1 MTEKKKRNVIL
12 AVVFCLLCFGL
23 VYCLLTNEKTHDG
36 TKDKNNGCLVSH
48 YIDVG
53 EGDCELVELPD
64 GKCLLIDAGTSDCG
78 EKIVKYISSLGYKS
92 IDYVILSHPHSD
104 HIGGM
109 PNVLKNFEV
118 GIIYMPDTT
127 GISPEYVDM
136 AQLIKKKQIP
146 TEVAKRG
153 VKVCDGDGY
162 SVDIIAPC
170 SKSYD
175 NENNYSAVVMI
186 KFGETSFL
194 YMGDAEK
201 ESENEIGGNIEAD
214 VIKIG
219 HHGSKTSSSSDFLK
233 RVNPEYAV
241 IPCGKDND
249 NGHPDEGVLTV
260 LNALGT
266 EIYRTDRHG
275 NVVIVS
281 DGKRIE
287 KISTD
292 KKD

>member
-1 MTEKKKRNVIL
+1 MAAKKKINAIL
-12 AVVFCLLCFGL
+12 AVGFCLLCLGL
-23 VYCLLTNEKTHDG
+23 AAYLLTNGKKQGGE
-36 TKDKNNGCLVSH
+36 KDKNDGCLVSH

-53 EGDCELVELPD
+53 EGDCEFVELPD
-64 GKCLLIDAGTSDCG
+64 GKCLLIDAGTSDSG
-78 EKIVKYISSLGYKS
+78 EKIVKYIGSLGYTS

-109 PNVLKNFEV
+109 PNILKHFNV

-127 GISPEYVDM
+127 GISPEYVDTAELM
-136 AQLIKKKQIP
+136 KKQQIP
-146 TEVAKRG
+146 TAIAKRG

-175 NENNYSAVVMI
+175 NENNYSAIVMI
-186 KFGETSFL
+186 KFGTTSFL

-201 ESENEIGGNIEAD
+201 ESENEIGGNVSAN
-214 VIKIG
+214 VIKVG
-219 HHGSKTSSSSDFLK
+219 HHGSKTSSSSEFLK

-241 IPCGKDND
+241 IPCGKGND
-249 NGHPDEGVLTV
+249 NGHPDESVLTM

-281 DGKRIE
+281 NGKRIE

>member
-12 AVVFCLLCFGL
+12 AVGFCLLCLGL
-23 VYCLLTNEKTHDG
+23 VCYLLTNGKKHDEINN
-36 TKDKNNGCLVSH
+36 KNDGCLASH

-53 EGDCELVELPD
+53 EGDCEFVELPD
-64 GKCLLIDAGTSDCG
+64 GKCLLIDAGTGDSG
-78 EKIVKYISSLGYKS
+78 EKIVKYIGSLGYKS

-109 PNVLKNFEV
+109 SNVLKSFDV

-136 AQLIKKKQIP
+136 SELIKNKQIP
-146 TEVAKRG
+146 TAVAKRG
-153 VKVCDGDGY
+153 IKVCDGDGY
-162 SVDIIAPC
+162 SVNIIAPC

-175 NENNYSAVVMI
+175 NENNYSAVIMI

-201 ESENEIGGNIEAD
+201 ESENEIGGNISAD
-214 VIKIG
+214 VIKVG
-219 HHGSKTSSSSDFLK
+219 HHGSKTSSSSEFLK
-233 RVNPEYAV
+233 RVSPEYAV

-249 NGHPDEGVLTV
+249 NGHPDEGVLGV
-260 LNALGT
+260 LNALET
-266 EIYRTDRHG
+266 KIYRTDRHG

-281 DGKRIE
+281 NGKRIE